1 MKQIAWDCLYVLQVK
16 QLLTDGA
23 GYIMSVFDVLSFDE
37 QGVYDAIEKLGSL
50 VARIV
55 LAPLEESAYVH
66 FTRNIDRT
74 KSASEQEEVSK
85 M

>member
-1 MKQIAWDCLYVLQVK
+1 LSVSQIK

-23 GYIMSVFDVLSFDE
+23 GYIMSAFDVLTFDE
-37 QGVYDAIEKLGSL
+37 QGVYDAVEKLGSL
-50 VARIV
+50 VARII

-74 KSASEQEEVSK
+74 KSAGEQEEVSK
-85 M
+85 T